1 MQELKLHRKKII
13 IISLLL
19 VSLWPLWSNRYDVAD
34 WLRNALGME
43 LPVDPR
49 PAGINDLAWAENNY
63 SEEMTELA
71 QKYNVPYEYLMALT
85 VLECSGNKP
94 AGNRFEKHVF
104 RQLQDVKNGG
114 QRKFENIKQEHIKEL
129 DEDGI
134 KNLATSWGPFQ
145 LMGYKAIPM
154 GINVADMRNDEDA
167 AEVGVKWIKE
177 EYGHFLE
184 KKKWKDAFHYHNTG
198 KRFPLSGRSKTHDP
212 YYVSDG
218 LKYMK
223 YFAERSALPP
233 VYEEK
238 KKK

>member
-1 MQELKLHRKKII
+1 MQELKQHRKKII
-13 IISLLL
+13 IISLLI
-19 VSLWPLWSNRYDVAD
+19 VSLWPLWSNRYDVAE
-34 WLRNALGME
+34 WLRNAIGME
-43 LPVDPR
+43 LPEDPR
-49 PAGINDLAWAENNY
+49 PAGASDLEWAENNY

-94 AGNRFEKHVF
+94 AGHRFEKHIF

-129 DEDGI
+129 DEEGI

-145 LMGYKAIPM
+145 LMGYKAIPL
-154 GINVADMRNDEDA
+154 GVDVADMRDEDDA

-177 EYGHFLE
+177 EYGHFLD

-223 YFAERSALPP
+223 YFAAHSSLPP